1 MQGQADKPIQED
13 FALKTFSLSVSHLTP
28 LSQPN
33 VESDWDWC
41 MSYVVSS
48 YSGIP
53 SGGTTTFKILSINLY
68 FRILSLTVV
77 DVSDGEA
84 FTSTSQAF
92 KLLSII
98 MS

>member
-1 MQGQADKPIQED
+1 MRYRKS
-13 FALKTFSLSVSHLTP
+13 ALMKGFHSLSHACCANSL
-28 LSQPN
+28 
-33 VESDWDWC
+33 
-41 MSYVVSS
+41 SS

-53 SGGTTTFKILSINLY
+53 SGGNTTFKILSINLY
-68 FRILSLTVV
+68 FRILSFTVV

-84 FTSTSQAF
+84 FTYGKLSREGDVGSSVRLKELTSTSQAF

>member
-1 MQGQADKPIQED
+1 MSAINNFK
-13 FALKTFSLSVSHLTP
+13 
-28 LSQPN
+28 
-33 VESDWDWC
+33 ESKKKEN
-41 MSYVVSS
+41 

-53 SGGTTTFKILSINLY
+53 SGGRTIFKILSINLY

-77 DVSDGEA
+77 DVSDGDA
-84 FTSTSQAF
+84 LTSTSHAF